1 MHMIVGLGNP
11 GRQYEQSK
19 HNTGFDVIDELA
31 KRWEVTSW
39 QERMDALVAQVTV
52 DDEKIILVKPPD
64 LHE

>member
-31 KRWEVTSW
+31 KRWKLRPGRSGWTLSSPGD
-39 QERMDALVAQVTV
+39 R
-52 DDEKIILVKPPD
+52 
-64 LHE
+64 